1 MRPYTCTAWSC
12 IISFLYIK
20 PQLKSSPV
28 KYFTLYYIVS
38 LYQTTTCSSSSR
50 RLLRCIISFLYIK
63 PQPMSALPFSSSV
76 VLYRFST
83 SNHNCRGL
91 PHALPLLYY
100 IVSLHQTTTSTIQLI
115 EVACCIISFLYIKPQ
130 LDPIPSFCFKS
141 CIISFLYIKPQL
153 FTNLSKHGSSCI
165 ISFLYIK
172 PQQWKSHLEF

>member
-38 LYQTTTCSSSSR
+38 LHQTTTCSSSSR

-63 PQPMSALPFSSSV
+63 PQRSDLRAKTGQV

-83 SNHNCRGL
+83 SNHNPMVEESSGR
-91 PHALPLLYY
+91 PVALYRFSTSNHNATASMLRIRLVVLYRFSTSNHNSAYVRMRTRTLYY
-100 IVSLHQTTTSTIQLI
+100 IVSLHQTTT
-115 EVACCIISFLYIKPQ
+115 
-130 LDPIPSFCFKS
+130 
-141 CIISFLYIKPQL
+141 
-153 FTNLSKHGSSCI
+153 LSVCR
-165 ISFLYIK
+165 
-172 PQQWKSHLEF
+172 Q